1 MIPEMCQVSD
11 VFKVIFGASSHP
23 DLWQGENAG
32 QVQPPE
38 PKGGGGGGGD
48 GSPDFLSDF
57 SALDW
62 EWETGSGQ
70 EEQLIEE
77 GETLRNRAGFVHFE
91 QSIIKKVN
99 SWPGI
104 EMAKLK

>member
-1 MIPEMCQVSD
+1 MAGRKCWA
-11 VFKVIFGASSHP
+11 GAA
-23 DLWQGENAG
+23 LRA
-32 QVQPPE
+32 
-38 PKGGGGGGGD
+38 KGRRRRRRGWF
-48 GSPDFLSDF
+48 PDFLSDF